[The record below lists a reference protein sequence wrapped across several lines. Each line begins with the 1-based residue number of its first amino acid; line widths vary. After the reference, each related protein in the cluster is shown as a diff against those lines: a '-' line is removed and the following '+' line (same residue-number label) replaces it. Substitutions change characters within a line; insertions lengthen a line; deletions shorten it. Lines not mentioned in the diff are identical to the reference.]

1 MEKWN
6 EAETIATWIV
16 IGIFLVILFST
27 LIVKLIYIN
36 FTKQI
41 QTQQRENQLKLDY
54 QKQLIEN
61 SILVQERERDRIAA
75 DLHDSLIGKLTAIQI
90 KSHTSIDS
98 EELKSSLHE
107 CIGDARRISHD
118 LTPPMIN
125 YMDLDELV
133 ENLINTWHKTLSISF
148 YKNVF
153 PVNISSEFKLQI
165 FRILQEL
172 IVNIYKHAESN
183 WVKIHLRITK
193 KKIAFIVNDNG
204 KGFDINKNANGLG
217 MKNIELRVLYLNG
230 FHKFKSSSNGT
241 TSIFIFNLNY

>member
-75 DLHDSLIGKLTAIQI
+75 DLHDSLIGKLTAIQLKNHLKI
-90 KSHTSIDS
+90 NA
-98 EELKSSLHE
+98 EELETSLSE
-107 CIGDARRISHD
+107 CIADARRISHD

-125 YMDLDELV
+125 YMELDELV
-133 ENLINTWHKTLSISF
+133 ENLINSWTKTLSISY
-148 YKNVF
+148 YKNIT
-153 PVNISSEFKLQI
+153 PKPLSSEFKLQI
-165 FRILQEL
+165 IRILQEL
-172 IVNIYKHAESN
+172 IVNIYKHAQSTC
-183 WVKIHLRITK
+183 VKIHLRQSPNKLALI
-193 KKIAFIVNDNG
+193 INDNG
-204 KGFDINKNANGLG
+204 KGFDISKHAKGLG
-217 MKNIELRVLYLNG
+217 MKNIELRTIYLNG
-230 FHKFKSSSNGT
+230 LHKIKSSTTGT
-241 TSIFIFNLNY
+241 TSIFIFKLNS